1 MANVYIVT
9 RLNGKYD
16 FRVEPDWRAESVASA
31 LRTRPEREIL
41 YQGLLDCKNGE
52 LRRRI
57 HLLEQLVSGWNRNG
71 AFDVRDIARTLSKL

>member
-41 YQGLLDCKNGE
+41 YQGLFDCKNGE
-52 LRRRI
+52 LRRQI
-57 HLLEQLVSGWNRNG
+57 HILEQIVSRWNRG
-71 AFDVRDIARTLSKL
+71 DAFEVKDIVSALSTD